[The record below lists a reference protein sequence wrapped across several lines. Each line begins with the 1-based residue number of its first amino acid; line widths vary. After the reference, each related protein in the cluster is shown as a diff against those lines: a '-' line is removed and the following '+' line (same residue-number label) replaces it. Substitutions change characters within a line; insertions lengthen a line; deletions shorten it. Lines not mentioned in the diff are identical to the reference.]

1 MLRGASEV
9 ERASSNAGRDQ
20 VSGEIRRAVSQERV
34 ERLHRDYETFN
45 ATKRID
51 DAAIAPDVVVIA
63 PDNMLGGGVLS
74 GRDALARNVREFTDT
89 FDDFRVDVE
98 EVFDRGD
105 RILAFVRFSGSAHAS
120 GIPLDLPLAHLWT
133 FRGDLATEQRVYLD
147 REEALEAPE
156 LRE

>member
-1 MLRGASEV
+1 MSR
-9 ERASSNAGRDQ
+9 
-20 VSGEIRRAVSQERV
+20 ERV

-51 DAAIAPDVVVIA
+51 DTAIAPDVVVIA
-63 PDNMLGGGVLS
+63 PDNMLGGGVLR
-74 GRDALARNVREFTDT
+74 GRDAVARNVREFTDT

-98 EVFDRGD
+98 KVFDGGD
-105 RILAFVRFSGSAHAS
+105 RILAFVRFRGRAHGS

-133 FRGDLATEQRVYLD
+133 FRGDLAVEQRVYLD
-147 REEALEAPE
+147 REEALEAVG

>member
-1 MLRGASEV
+1 M
-9 ERASSNAGRDQ
+9 
-20 VSGEIRRAVSQERV
+20 SGEILRAMSQERV

-45 ATKRID
+45 ATKQID

-74 GRDALARNVREFTDT
+74 GRDALGRNVREFTDT

-105 RILAFVRFSGSAHAS
+105 RILAFVRFAVVPMQAGSRS
-120 GIPLDLPLAHLWT
+120 I
-133 FRGDLATEQRVYLD
+133 
-147 REEALEAPE
+147 
-156 LRE
+156 